1 MVSKIS
7 NIFKKE
13 HNDWLKVTISTIIA
27 AVMVIFFSKTVASS
41 YAITELSD
49 TLKTGQDGTPAD
61 FINLFRDELTGDETL
76 NYQSFFATDESTG
89 ARYVVYCLEKEK
101 GWKNNETI
109 TKSEEPLDA
118 GYTYII
124 QNGYN
129 GNINPDLTTNNA
141 DYDEYLTKI
150 ALWWYQDRSN
160 GIDDNTTGV
169 LTANQ
174 KNVIKNS
181 EYNFYVSSLVEGA
194 LKAKETDEVIPT
206 FNIVN
211 DDKNSDGCNY
221 QYFSYDKERHV
232 FKSELY
238 SIKSNIS
245 FDNYQ
250 IAIDNNPNVKIYL
263 EDGTEIKQGD
273 TIDNNSKFYLEIYSL
288 DVDTNARTI
297 SFSVN
302 VNYTKYNVYKYV
314 PSDEAMQES
323 VVAVPVQT
331 TLSQVAEASLG
342 IPTRNLEINKTD
354 IEGNPLS
361 NAEFDVYNKLGGA
374 PITVTETEEGY
385 ILNNLIPGTYL
396 IYETKTPDGYYHI
409 IPDDLRGERPFDGGG
424 LASGPVA
431 KVEID
436 DLSEVEIKFQQV
448 AGCIANPDN
457 IDLSDAMQALNDAV
471 NNNVVNI
478 VNYNYKVKV
487 RKVDSDTGEVV
498 SGAVLNIVNSN
509 NEVVDTITTT
519 NDYVEVDTSKMQE
532 GNYKVVEVEAPN
544 GYILSDKAK
553 TFTIDKDHTNITV
566 DFENKKNEVIIDKK
580 DEENNFVSG
589 AVLRLIRVSDNTT
602 IDEWTTEDEG
612 YSIKGLPKG
621 EYKIIE
627 IEAPNGYTKSNS
639 EVTFEVTGEETEAK
653 TVTFYNS
660 DNQVIINKVDEEGN
674 PLSGAKLRVTNSN
687 GDLIE
692 EFTTTKEAHTLN
704 KLSNGTYYV
713 EEIEAPSGYQ
723 LNTERKSFTV
733 DENTTSIQ
741 VTMVNVKT
749 RMYLA
754 KVDEYGECIPGATL
768 RLLDSNKEEIETFVS
783 GEMPY
788 FIDGLDYGTYYLE
801 EVKAPDGYIKNNEQ
815 VKINYTRDNASGTF
829 SLVNRRGRLTI
840 EKIDSETKEAVSGA
854 TLEIRKGNE
863 VVKTITTTNIPTVI
877 NDIGEGTY
885 KVVEENTPLGYI
897 KSNKEYEVTIDS
909 NNPNAYVTIENKP
922 ITVNLGKIDAK
933 TGEYISGA
941 TMRLNRE
948 DGEME
953 PITFV
958 SSNSPYQVKRL
969 TPGVYSLEEIEA
981 PSGYV
986 GTGSK
991 ITFRV
996 LETGEVQ
1003 TVNITNDITTISIN
1017 NRTLTVDTN
1026 KTSGYKYQ
1034 LETRDGTLID
1044 EFTTT
1049 KENYVKENLEIGE
1062 YILKQI
1068 EAPNGVIVNNEPI
1081 YFSITDSNNVS
1092 IINFV
1097 NDFTKV
1103 NISKKDIAGSAEING
1118 ARLVIRNSNGEII
1131 KEWTS
1136 SNNPY
1141 YIEKLPVGKYTLEET
1156 IAPNGY
1162 VLNTSKVEFE
1172 VLETGDIQSTTMY
1185 NSKLVEVPNTSS
1197 NTTYVYL
1204 VGGLLIIIGG
1214 ILIYISYKN
1223 KNGIK
1228 SR

>member
-7 NIFKKE
+7 NIFKKG

-41 YAITELSD
+41 YALSNLD
-49 TLKTGQDGTPAD
+49 SLTTGQGHVTEDRV
-61 FINLFRDELTGDETL
+61 NLFPEFTEDEIIALIP
-76 NYQSFFATDESTG
+76 FFATDDNGE
-89 ARYVVYCLEKEK
+89 RYTVYCLEKNK
-101 GWKNNETI
+101 GWSPGETI
-109 TKSEEPLDA
+109 TRNETPLDD
-118 GYTYII
+118 GYVYLL
-124 QNGYN
+124 QNGY
-129 GNINPDLTTNNA
+129 PKKSLTGDNA
-141 DYDEYLTKI
+141 NDEYLTQI
-150 ALWWYQDRSN
+150 AVWWYQDLVN
-160 GIDDNTTGV
+160 GVSDDETGV

-174 KNVIKNS
+174 KSVIKSSKYYRYIEPLITGAVNAKNNPIEINPTFSINTNDFKLSSDNKYLMTDSITITSNVDYDNYLISVDNNAVEVLDNNNNVISNNTINKGES
-181 EYNFYVSSLVEGA
+181 
-194 LKAKETDEVIPT
+194 
-206 FNIVN
+206 
-211 DDKNSDGCNY
+211 
-221 QYFSYDKERHV
+221 
-232 FKSELY
+232 FKLRVDLSK
-238 SIKSNIS
+238 IDNPITVNIS
-245 FDNYQ
+245 
-250 IAIDNNPNVKIYL
+250 AI
-263 EDGTEIKQGD
+263 
-273 TIDNNSKFYLEIYSL
+273 
-288 DVDTNARTI
+288 
-297 SFSVN
+297 
-302 VNYTKYNVYKYV
+302 VNYTEF
-314 PSDEAMQES
+314 EAYSYDPPKEDMQQS
-323 VVAVPVQT
+323 VASVLVPVSKQKVVSNSVSMPT
-331 TLSQVAEASLG
+331 GSLT
-342 IPTRNLEINKTD
+342 I
-354 IEGNPLS
+354 
-361 NAEFDVYNKLGGA
+361 
-374 PITVTETEEGY
+374 
-385 ILNNLIPGTYL
+385 
-396 IYETKTPDGYYHI
+396 
-409 IPDDLRGERPFDGGG
+409 
-424 LASGPVA
+424 
-431 KVEID
+431 
-436 DLSEVEIKFQQV
+436 
-448 AGCIANPDN
+448 
-457 IDLSDAMQALNDAV
+457 
-471 NNNVVNI
+471 
-478 VNYNYKVKV
+478 
-487 RKVDSDTGEVV
+487 RKVDTENKPLEGANIEVIRKATNKTVANFETTTEDYVIDNLLPGEYEIKELSAPNGYYIDNESTNVIINDSNLNV
-498 SGAVLNIVNSN
+498 TKEITNSKYIVGIVKMTYHQGGFISGAVLNIVNSN
-509 NEVVDTITTT
+509 NEVVETITTT
-519 NDYVEVDTSKMQE
+519 NGYTFLDTSKLSE
-532 GNYKVVEVEAPN
+532 GTYKVIEVTAPD
-544 GYILSDKAK
+544 GYFVN
-553 TFTIDKDHTNITV
+553 TEGEEFTIDKNHTNINV
-566 DFENKKNEVIIDKK
+566 VFYDEVNEVIIDKK

-627 IEAPNGYTKSNS
+627 IEAPSGYTKSNS

-741 VTMVNVKT
+741 VTMENKKT
-749 RMYLA
+749 VMYLG
-754 KVDEYGECIPGATL
+754 KVDNYNEYIAGAKL
-768 RLLDSNKEEIETFVS
+768 RFSDSNGKEIETFIS
-783 GEMPY
+783 SNMPY
-788 FIDGLDYGTYYLE
+788 KIEGLAYGKYKLE
-801 EVKAPDGYIKNNEQ
+801 ELEAPDGYIKSDKVIDIDFNENNNSSTY
-815 VKINYTRDNASGTF
+815 KITNNKGS
-829 SLVNRRGRLTI
+829 LTI
-840 EKIDSETKEAVSGA
+840 LKIDSETKEAVSGA

-863 VVKTITTTNIPTVI
+863 VVKTITTTNTPTEI

-909 NNPNAYVTIENKP
+909 NNPNAYITIENKP

-1223 KNGIK
+1223 KNRIK

>member
-7 NIFKKE
+7 NIFKKG

-41 YAITELSD
+41 YALSNLD
-49 TLKTGQDGTPAD
+49 SLTTGQGHVTEDRV
-61 FINLFRDELTGDETL
+61 NLFPEFTEGEIIALIP
-76 NYQSFFATDESTG
+76 FFATDDNGE
-89 ARYVVYCLEKEK
+89 RYTVYCLEKNK
-101 GWKNNETI
+101 GWSPGETI
-109 TKSEEPLDA
+109 TRNETPLDD
-118 GYTYII
+118 GYVYLL
-124 QNGYN
+124 QNGY
-129 GNINPDLTTNNA
+129 PKKSLTGDNA
-141 DYDEYLTKI
+141 NDEYLTQI
-150 ALWWYQDRSN
+150 AVWWYQDLVN
-160 GIDDNTTGV
+160 GVNDDETGI

-174 KNVIKNS
+174 KSVIKSSKYYRYIEPLITGAVNAKNNPIEINPTFSINTNDFKLSSDNKYLMTDSITITSNIDYDNYLISVDNNAVEVLDNNNNVISNNTINKGES
-181 EYNFYVSSLVEGA
+181 
-194 LKAKETDEVIPT
+194 
-206 FNIVN
+206 
-211 DDKNSDGCNY
+211 
-221 QYFSYDKERHV
+221 
-232 FKSELY
+232 FKLRVDLSK
-238 SIKSNIS
+238 IDNPITVNIS
-245 FDNYQ
+245 
-250 IAIDNNPNVKIYL
+250 AI
-263 EDGTEIKQGD
+263 
-273 TIDNNSKFYLEIYSL
+273 
-288 DVDTNARTI
+288 
-297 SFSVN
+297 
-302 VNYTKYNVYKYV
+302 VNYTEF
-314 PSDEAMQES
+314 EAYSYDPPKEDMQQS
-323 VVAVPVQT
+323 VASVLVPVSKQKVVSNSVSMPT
-331 TLSQVAEASLG
+331 GSLT
-342 IPTRNLEINKTD
+342 I
-354 IEGNPLS
+354 
-361 NAEFDVYNKLGGA
+361 
-374 PITVTETEEGY
+374 
-385 ILNNLIPGTYL
+385 
-396 IYETKTPDGYYHI
+396 
-409 IPDDLRGERPFDGGG
+409 
-424 LASGPVA
+424 
-431 KVEID
+431 
-436 DLSEVEIKFQQV
+436 
-448 AGCIANPDN
+448 
-457 IDLSDAMQALNDAV
+457 
-471 NNNVVNI
+471 
-478 VNYNYKVKV
+478 
-487 RKVDSDTGEVV
+487 RKVDTENKPLEGANIEVIRKATNKTVANFETTTEDYVIDNLLPGEYEIKELSAPNGYYIDNESTNVIINDSNLNV
-498 SGAVLNIVNSN
+498 TKEIINSKYIVRIAKRTYDQGGFISGAVLNIVNSN
-509 NEVVDTITTT
+509 NEVVETITTT
-519 NDYVEVDTSKMQE
+519 NGYTFLDTSKLSE
-532 GNYKVVEVEAPN
+532 GTYKVIEVTAPD
-544 GYILSDKAK
+544 GYFVN
-553 TFTIDKDHTNITV
+553 TEGEEFTIDKNHTNIEV
-566 DFENKKNEVIIDKK
+566 IFHDEVNEVIIDKK

-589 AVLRLIRVSDNTT
+589 AVLRLIRVSDGKV
-602 IDEWTTEDEG
+602 IDEWTSTNEG
-612 YSIKGLPKG
+612 HSVYSLSKG
-621 EYKIIE
+621 EYKVIE
-627 IEAPNGYTKSNS
+627 VTPPSGYSLNTS

-741 VTMVNVKT
+741 VTMENVKT

-788 FIDGLDYGTYYLE
+788 FIDGLDYDTYYLE

-863 VVKTITTTNIPTVI
+863 VVKTITTTNTPTVI

-885 KVVEENTPLGYI
+885 KVVEVNTPLGYI
-897 KSNKEYEVTIDS
+897 KSNKEYEVTIDP
-909 NNPNAYVTIENKP
+909 NNPNATVTIENKP

-958 SSNSPYQVKRL
+958 SSNSQYQVKRL

-1049 KENYVKENLEIGE
+1049 NENYVKENLEIGE

-1103 NISKKDIAGSAEING
+1103 NISKKDMVGSEEVEG
-1118 ARLVIRNSNGEII
+1118 AHLVIKDSNGNIVE
-1131 KEWTS
+1131 EWTS
-1136 SNNPY
+1136 SNTPY
-1141 YIEKLPVGKYTLEET
+1141 YIEKLPVGNYTLTET
-1156 IAPNGY
+1156 IAPDGY
-1162 VLNTSKVEFE
+1162 ILNTSVVEFN
-1172 VLETGDIQSTTMY
+1172 VLETGDIQSEVMF
-1185 NSKLVEVPNTSS
+1185 NSKPIEVPNTSS
-1197 NTTYVYL
+1197 NSTFIYL
-1204 VGGLLIIIGG
+1204 TGGILMIIGG
-1214 ILIYISYKN
+1214 ILIYVSYKN
-1223 KNGIK
+1223 KTGIK

>member
-7 NIFKKE
+7 NIFKKG

-41 YAITELSD
+41 YALSNLD
-49 TLKTGQDGTPAD
+49 SLTTGQGHVTEDRV
-61 FINLFRDELTGDETL
+61 NLFPEFTEGEIIALIP
-76 NYQSFFATDESTG
+76 FFATDDNGE
-89 ARYVVYCLEKEK
+89 RYTVYCLEKNK
-101 GWKNNETI
+101 GWSPGETI
-109 TKSEEPLDA
+109 TRNETPLDD
-118 GYTYII
+118 GYVYLL
-124 QNGYN
+124 QNGY
-129 GNINPDLTTNNA
+129 PKKSLTGDNA
-141 DYDEYLTKI
+141 NDEYLTQI
-150 ALWWYQDRSN
+150 AVWWYQDLIN
-160 GIDDNTTGV
+160 GVSDNETGV

-174 KNVIKNS
+174 KSVIKSSKYYRYIEPLITGAVNAKNNPIEINPTFSINTNDFKLSSDNKYLMTDSITITSNIDYDNYLISVDNNAVEVLDNNNNVISNNTINKGES
-181 EYNFYVSSLVEGA
+181 
-194 LKAKETDEVIPT
+194 
-206 FNIVN
+206 
-211 DDKNSDGCNY
+211 
-221 QYFSYDKERHV
+221 
-232 FKSELY
+232 FKLRVDLSK
-238 SIKSNIS
+238 IDNPITVNIS
-245 FDNYQ
+245 
-250 IAIDNNPNVKIYL
+250 AI
-263 EDGTEIKQGD
+263 
-273 TIDNNSKFYLEIYSL
+273 
-288 DVDTNARTI
+288 
-297 SFSVN
+297 
-302 VNYTKYNVYKYV
+302 VNYTEF
-314 PSDEAMQES
+314 EAYSYDPPKEDMQQS
-323 VVAVPVQT
+323 VASVLVPVSKQKVVSNSVSMPT
-331 TLSQVAEASLG
+331 GSLT
-342 IPTRNLEINKTD
+342 I
-354 IEGNPLS
+354 
-361 NAEFDVYNKLGGA
+361 
-374 PITVTETEEGY
+374 
-385 ILNNLIPGTYL
+385 
-396 IYETKTPDGYYHI
+396 
-409 IPDDLRGERPFDGGG
+409 
-424 LASGPVA
+424 
-431 KVEID
+431 
-436 DLSEVEIKFQQV
+436 
-448 AGCIANPDN
+448 
-457 IDLSDAMQALNDAV
+457 
-471 NNNVVNI
+471 
-478 VNYNYKVKV
+478 
-487 RKVDSDTGEVV
+487 RKVDTENKPLEGANIEVIRKATNKTVANFETTTEDYVIDNLLPGEYEIKELSAPNGYYIDNESTNVIINDSNLNV
-498 SGAVLNIVNSN
+498 TKEIINSKYIVRIAKRTYDQGGFISGAVLNIVNSN
-509 NEVVDTITTT
+509 NEVVETITTT
-519 NDYVEVDTSKMQE
+519 NGYTFLDTSKLSE
-532 GNYKVVEVEAPN
+532 GTYKVIEVTAPD
-544 GYILSDKAK
+544 GYFVN
-553 TFTIDKDHTNITV
+553 TEGEEFTIDKNHTNIEV
-566 DFENKKNEVIIDKK
+566 IFHDEVNEVIIDKK

-589 AVLRLIRVSDNTT
+589 AVLRLIRVSDGKV
-602 IDEWTTEDEG
+602 IDEWTSTNEG
-612 YSIKGLPKG
+612 HSVYSLSKG
-621 EYKIIE
+621 EYKVIE
-627 IEAPNGYTKSNS
+627 VTPPSGYSLNTS

-741 VTMVNVKT
+741 VTMENVKT

-863 VVKTITTTNIPTVI
+863 VVKTITTTNTPTVI

-885 KVVEENTPLGYI
+885 KVVEVNTPLGYI
-897 KSNKEYEVTIDS
+897 KSNKEYEVTIDP
-909 NNPNAYVTIENKP
+909 NNPNATVTIENKP

-958 SSNSPYQVKRL
+958 SSNSQYQVKRL

-1049 KENYVKENLEIGE
+1049 NENYVKENLEIGE

-1103 NISKKDIAGSAEING
+1103 NISKKDMVGSEEVEG
-1118 ARLVIRNSNGEII
+1118 AHLVIKDSNGNIVE
-1131 KEWTS
+1131 EWTS
-1136 SNNPY
+1136 SNTPY
-1141 YIEKLPVGKYTLEET
+1141 YIEKLPVGNYTLTET
-1156 IAPNGY
+1156 IAPDGY
-1162 VLNTSKVEFE
+1162 ILNTSVVEFN
-1172 VLETGDIQSTTMY
+1172 VLETGDIQSEVMF
-1185 NSKLVEVPNTSS
+1185 NSKPIEVPNTSS
-1197 NTTYVYL
+1197 NSTFIYL
-1204 VGGLLIIIGG
+1204 TGGILMIIGG
-1214 ILIYISYKN
+1214 ILIYVSYKN
-1223 KNGIK
+1223 KTGIK

>member
-1 MVSKIS
+1 MLGKIGS
-7 NIFKKE
+7 LFKKSE
-13 HNDWLKVTISTIIA
+13 NDWMKVTVS
-27 AVMVIFFSKTVASS
+27 IFFSIIMIIFLGKTVASS
-41 YAITELSD
+41 YAIPTELPD
-49 TLKTGQDGTPAD
+49 TLTTGMGDTLTDRVTLFSEGLSDEEIISLVPYYAYDGS
-61 FINLFRDELTGDETL
+61 N
-76 NYQSFFATDESTG
+76 
-89 ARYVVYCLEKEK
+89 RYTVYCLEKEK
-101 GWKNNETI
+101 GWPSNDRPKTI
-109 TKSEEPLDA
+109 TKNEVPLDA
-118 GYTYII
+118 GYVYIL
-124 QNGYN
+124 QNAYPN
-129 GNINPDLTTNNA
+129 KSLTGNDKND
-141 DYDEYLTKI
+141 DYLTQVAI
-150 ALWWYQDRSN
+150 WFYQDRVN
-160 GIDDNTTGV
+160 GVSDDIGGV

-174 KNVIKNS
+174 KKVIKNS
-181 EYNFYVSSLVEGA
+181 SYYSVIEPLITGA
-194 LKAKETDEVIPT
+194 VYAKNNPVTINPS
-206 FNIVN
+206 FNISTSDFKLSSDNRYLMTDIITVN
-211 DDKNSDGCNY
+211 
-221 QYFSYDKERHV
+221 
-232 FKSELY
+232 
-238 SIKSNIS
+238 SNVS
-245 FDNYQ
+245 FDNY
-250 IAIDNNPNVKIYL
+250 AVSIDNNAVEVLNSSDEVIGSNTINSGEGFKL
-263 EDGTEIKQGD
+263 RVDLSK
-273 TIDNNSKFYLEIYSL
+273 IDNPIN
-288 DVDTNARTI
+288 
-297 SFSVN
+297 VN
-302 VNYTKYNVYKYV
+302 INVIVNYTEYV
-314 PSDEAMQES
+314 AYSYDPPSDMVDTMQQS
-323 VVAVPVQT
+323 VVSTLVGVPKQKTVSASVKMPSGSLTIKKVDSSDNTPLEGASIEVIRKATNKSVINFT
-331 TLSQVAEASLG
+331 TTTEDYLVD
-342 IPTRNLEINKTD
+342 NLLPGEYEIK
-354 IEGNPLS
+354 E
-361 NAEFDVYNKLGGA
+361 VRA
-374 PITVTETEEGY
+374 P
-385 ILNNLIPGTYL
+385 N
-396 IYETKTPDGYYHI
+396 GYY
-409 IPDDLRGERPFDGGG
+409 
-424 LASGPVA
+424 
-431 KVEID
+431 ID
-436 DLSEVEIKFQQV
+436 KEST
-448 AGCIANPDN
+448 
-457 IDLSDAMQALNDAV
+457 
-471 NNNVVNI
+471 NVVISDSDLNI
-478 VNYNYKVKV
+478 SSTITNSKYDVRI

-532 GNYKVVEVEAPN
+532 GNYKVVEVEVPN

-627 IEAPNGYTKSNS
+627 IEAPNGYTKNNS

-741 VTMVNVKT
+741 VTMENVKT

-863 VVKTITTTNIPTVI
+863 VVKTITTTNTPTVI

-885 KVVEENTPLGYI
+885 KVVEVNTPLGYI

-909 NNPNAYVTIENKP
+909 NNPNATVTIENKP

-1049 KENYVKENLEIGE
+1049 NENYVKENLEIGE

-1103 NISKKDIAGSAEING
+1103 NISKKDMVGSAEING

-1197 NTTYVYL
+1197 NTTHVYL

>member
-7 NIFKKE
+7 NIFKKG

-41 YAITELSD
+41 YALSNLD
-49 TLKTGQDGTPAD
+49 SLTTGQGHVTEDRV
-61 FINLFRDELTGDETL
+61 NLFPEFTEGEIIALIP
-76 NYQSFFATDESTG
+76 FFATDDNGE
-89 ARYVVYCLEKEK
+89 RYTVYCLEKNK
-101 GWKNNETI
+101 GWSPGETI
-109 TKSEEPLDA
+109 TRNETPLDD
-118 GYTYII
+118 GYVYLL
-124 QNGYN
+124 QNGY
-129 GNINPDLTTNNA
+129 PKKSLTGDNA
-141 DYDEYLTKI
+141 NDEYLTQI
-150 ALWWYQDRSN
+150 AVWWYQDLIN
-160 GIDDNTTGV
+160 GVSDNETGV

-174 KNVIKNS
+174 KSVIKSSKYYRYIEPLITGAVNAKNNPIEINPTFSINTNDFKLSSDNKYLMTDSITITSNVDYDNYLISVDNNAVEVLDNNNNVISNNTINKGES
-181 EYNFYVSSLVEGA
+181 
-194 LKAKETDEVIPT
+194 
-206 FNIVN
+206 
-211 DDKNSDGCNY
+211 
-221 QYFSYDKERHV
+221 
-232 FKSELY
+232 FKLRVDLSK
-238 SIKSNIS
+238 IDNPITVNIS
-245 FDNYQ
+245 
-250 IAIDNNPNVKIYL
+250 AI
-263 EDGTEIKQGD
+263 
-273 TIDNNSKFYLEIYSL
+273 
-288 DVDTNARTI
+288 
-297 SFSVN
+297 
-302 VNYTKYNVYKYV
+302 VNYTEF
-314 PSDEAMQES
+314 EAYSYDPPKEDMQQS
-323 VVAVPVQT
+323 VASVLVPVSKQKVVSNSVSMPT
-331 TLSQVAEASLG
+331 GSLT
-342 IPTRNLEINKTD
+342 I
-354 IEGNPLS
+354 
-361 NAEFDVYNKLGGA
+361 
-374 PITVTETEEGY
+374 
-385 ILNNLIPGTYL
+385 
-396 IYETKTPDGYYHI
+396 
-409 IPDDLRGERPFDGGG
+409 
-424 LASGPVA
+424 
-431 KVEID
+431 
-436 DLSEVEIKFQQV
+436 
-448 AGCIANPDN
+448 
-457 IDLSDAMQALNDAV
+457 
-471 NNNVVNI
+471 
-478 VNYNYKVKV
+478 
-487 RKVDSDTGEVV
+487 RKVDTENKPLEGANIEVIRKATNKTVANFETTTEDYVIDNLLPGEYEIKELSAPNGYYIDNESTNVIINDSNLNV
-498 SGAVLNIVNSN
+498 TKEIINSKYIVRIAKRTYDQGGFISGAVLNIVNSN
-509 NEVVDTITTT
+509 NEVVETITTT
-519 NDYVEVDTSKMQE
+519 NGYTFLDTSKLSE
-532 GNYKVVEVEAPN
+532 GTYKVIEVTAPD
-544 GYILSDKAK
+544 GYFVN
-553 TFTIDKDHTNITV
+553 TEGEEFTIDKNHTNIEV
-566 DFENKKNEVIIDKK
+566 IFHDEVNEVIIDKK

-639 EVTFEVTGEETEAK
+639 EVTFEVTGKETEAK

-741 VTMVNVKT
+741 VTMENVKT

-863 VVKTITTTNIPTVI
+863 VVKTITTTNTPTVI

-885 KVVEENTPLGYI
+885 KVVEVNTPLGYI

-909 NNPNAYVTIENKP
+909 NNPNATVTIENKP

-933 TGEYISGA
+933 TGEYINGA

-1049 KENYVKENLEIGE
+1049 NENYVKENLEIGE

-1103 NISKKDIAGSAEING
+1103 NISKKDMVGSEEVEG
-1118 ARLVIRNSNGEII
+1118 AHLVIKDSNGNIVE
-1131 KEWTS
+1131 EWTS
-1136 SNNPY
+1136 SNTPY
-1141 YIEKLPVGKYTLEET
+1141 YIEKLPVGNYTLTET
-1156 IAPNGY
+1156 IAPDGY
-1162 VLNTSKVEFE
+1162 ILNTSVVEFN
-1172 VLETGDIQSTTMY
+1172 VLETGDIQSEVMF
-1185 NSKLVEVPNTSS
+1185 NSKPIEVPNTSS
-1197 NTTYVYL
+1197 NSTFIYL
-1204 VGGLLIIIGG
+1204 TGGILMIIGG
-1214 ILIYISYKN
+1214 ILIYVSYKN
-1223 KNGIK
+1223 KTGIK

>member
-7 NIFKKE
+7 NIFKKG

-41 YAITELSD
+41 YALSNLD
-49 TLKTGQDGTPAD
+49 SLTTGQGHVTEDRV
-61 FINLFRDELTGDETL
+61 NLFPEFTEGEIIALIP
-76 NYQSFFATDESTG
+76 FFATDDNGE
-89 ARYVVYCLEKEK
+89 RYTVYCLEKNK
-101 GWKNNETI
+101 GWSPGETI
-109 TKSEEPLDA
+109 TRNETPLDD
-118 GYTYII
+118 GYVYLL
-124 QNGYN
+124 QNGY
-129 GNINPDLTTNNA
+129 PKKSLTGDNA
-141 DYDEYLTKI
+141 NDEYLTQI
-150 ALWWYQDRSN
+150 AVWWYQDLIN
-160 GIDDNTTGV
+160 GVSDNETGV

-174 KNVIKNS
+174 KSVIKSSKYYRYIEPLITGAVNAKNNPIEINPTFSINTNDFKLSSDNKYLMTDSITITSNIDYDNYLISVDNNAVEVLDNNNNVISNNTINKGES
-181 EYNFYVSSLVEGA
+181 
-194 LKAKETDEVIPT
+194 
-206 FNIVN
+206 
-211 DDKNSDGCNY
+211 
-221 QYFSYDKERHV
+221 
-232 FKSELY
+232 FKLRVDLSK
-238 SIKSNIS
+238 IDNPITVNIS
-245 FDNYQ
+245 
-250 IAIDNNPNVKIYL
+250 AI
-263 EDGTEIKQGD
+263 
-273 TIDNNSKFYLEIYSL
+273 
-288 DVDTNARTI
+288 
-297 SFSVN
+297 
-302 VNYTKYNVYKYV
+302 VNYTEF
-314 PSDEAMQES
+314 EAYSYDPPKEDMQQS
-323 VVAVPVQT
+323 VASVLVPVSKQKVVSNSVSMPT
-331 TLSQVAEASLG
+331 GSLT
-342 IPTRNLEINKTD
+342 I
-354 IEGNPLS
+354 
-361 NAEFDVYNKLGGA
+361 
-374 PITVTETEEGY
+374 
-385 ILNNLIPGTYL
+385 
-396 IYETKTPDGYYHI
+396 
-409 IPDDLRGERPFDGGG
+409 
-424 LASGPVA
+424 
-431 KVEID
+431 
-436 DLSEVEIKFQQV
+436 
-448 AGCIANPDN
+448 
-457 IDLSDAMQALNDAV
+457 
-471 NNNVVNI
+471 
-478 VNYNYKVKV
+478 
-487 RKVDSDTGEVV
+487 RKVDTENKPLEGANIEVIRKATNKTVANFETTTEDYVIDNLLPGEYEIKELSAPNGYYIDNESTNVIINDSNLNV
-498 SGAVLNIVNSN
+498 TKEIINSKYIVRIAKRTYDQGGFISGAVLNIVNSN
-509 NEVVDTITTT
+509 NEVVETITTT
-519 NDYVEVDTSKMQE
+519 NGYTFLDTSKLSE
-532 GNYKVVEVEAPN
+532 GTYKVIEVTAPD
-544 GYILSDKAK
+544 GYFVN
-553 TFTIDKDHTNITV
+553 TEGEEFTIDKNHTNIEV
-566 DFENKKNEVIIDKK
+566 IFHDEVNEVIIDKK
-580 DEENNFVSG
+580 YEENNFVSG
-589 AVLRLIRVSDNTT
+589 AVLRLIRVSDGKV
-602 IDEWTTEDEG
+602 IDEWTSTNEG
-612 YSIKGLPKG
+612 HSVYSLSKG
-621 EYKIIE
+621 EYKVIE
-627 IEAPNGYTKSNS
+627 VTPPSGYSLNTS
-639 EVTFEVTGEETEAK
+639 EVTFEVTGKETEAK

-713 EEIEAPSGYQ
+713 EEIEAPNGYQ

-741 VTMVNVKT
+741 VTMENVKT

-863 VVKTITTTNIPTVI
+863 VVKTITTTNTPTVI

-885 KVVEENTPLGYI
+885 KVVEVNTPLGYI
-897 KSNKEYEVTIDS
+897 KSNKEYEVTIDP
-909 NNPNAYVTIENKP
+909 NNPNATVTIENKP

-933 TGEYISGA
+933 TGEYINGA

-1044 EFTTT
+1044 EFTTIN
-1049 KENYVKENLEIGE
+1049 ENYVKENLEIGE
-1062 YILKQI
+1062 YTLKQI

-1103 NISKKDIAGSAEING
+1103 NISKKDMVGSEEVEG
-1118 ARLVIRNSNGEII
+1118 AHLVIKDSNGNIVE
-1131 KEWTS
+1131 EWTS
-1136 SNNPY
+1136 SNTPY
-1141 YIEKLPVGKYTLEET
+1141 YIEKLPVGNYTLTET
-1156 IAPNGY
+1156 IAPDGY
-1162 VLNTSKVEFE
+1162 ILNTSVVEFN
-1172 VLETGDIQSTTMY
+1172 VLETGDIQSEVMF
-1185 NSKLVEVPNTSS
+1185 NSKPIEVPNTSS
-1197 NTTYVYL
+1197 NSTFIYL
-1204 VGGLLIIIGG
+1204 TGGILMIIGG
-1214 ILIYISYKN
+1214 ILIYVSYKN
-1223 KNGIK
+1223 KTGIK

>member
-7 NIFKKE
+7 NIFKKG

-41 YAITELSD
+41 YALSNLD
-49 TLKTGQDGTPAD
+49 SLTTGQGHVTEDRV
-61 FINLFRDELTGDETL
+61 NLFPEFTEGEIIALIP
-76 NYQSFFATDESTG
+76 FFATDDNGE
-89 ARYVVYCLEKEK
+89 RYTVYCLEKNK
-101 GWKNNETI
+101 GWSPGETI
-109 TKSEEPLDA
+109 TRNETPLDD
-118 GYTYII
+118 GYVYLL
-124 QNGYN
+124 QNGY
-129 GNINPDLTTNNA
+129 PKKSLTGDNA
-141 DYDEYLTKI
+141 NDEYLTQI
-150 ALWWYQDRSN
+150 AVWWYQDLVN
-160 GIDDNTTGV
+160 GVNDDETGI

-174 KNVIKNS
+174 KSVIKSSKYYRYIEPLITGAVNAKNNPIEINPTFSINTNDFKLSSDNKYLMTDSITITSNIDYDNYLISVDNNAVEVLDNNNNVISNNTINKGES
-181 EYNFYVSSLVEGA
+181 
-194 LKAKETDEVIPT
+194 
-206 FNIVN
+206 
-211 DDKNSDGCNY
+211 
-221 QYFSYDKERHV
+221 
-232 FKSELY
+232 FKLRVDLSK
-238 SIKSNIS
+238 IDNPITVNIS
-245 FDNYQ
+245 
-250 IAIDNNPNVKIYL
+250 AI
-263 EDGTEIKQGD
+263 
-273 TIDNNSKFYLEIYSL
+273 
-288 DVDTNARTI
+288 
-297 SFSVN
+297 
-302 VNYTKYNVYKYV
+302 VNYTEF
-314 PSDEAMQES
+314 EAYSYDPPKEDMQQS
-323 VVAVPVQT
+323 VASVLVPVSKQKVVSNSVSMPT
-331 TLSQVAEASLG
+331 GSLT
-342 IPTRNLEINKTD
+342 I
-354 IEGNPLS
+354 
-361 NAEFDVYNKLGGA
+361 
-374 PITVTETEEGY
+374 
-385 ILNNLIPGTYL
+385 
-396 IYETKTPDGYYHI
+396 
-409 IPDDLRGERPFDGGG
+409 
-424 LASGPVA
+424 
-431 KVEID
+431 
-436 DLSEVEIKFQQV
+436 
-448 AGCIANPDN
+448 
-457 IDLSDAMQALNDAV
+457 
-471 NNNVVNI
+471 
-478 VNYNYKVKV
+478 
-487 RKVDSDTGEVV
+487 RKVDTENKPLEGANIEVIRKATNKTVANFETTTEDYVIDNLLPGEYEIKELSAPNGYYIDNESTNVIINDSNLNV
-498 SGAVLNIVNSN
+498 TKEIINSKYIVRIAKRTYDQGGFISGAVLNIVNSN
-509 NEVVDTITTT
+509 NEVVETITTT
-519 NDYVEVDTSKMQE
+519 NGYTFLDTSKLSE
-532 GNYKVVEVEAPN
+532 GTYKVIEVTAPD
-544 GYILSDKAK
+544 GYFVN
-553 TFTIDKDHTNITV
+553 TEGEEFTIDKNHTNIEV
-566 DFENKKNEVIIDKK
+566 IFYDEVNEVIIDKK

-621 EYKIIE
+621 EYKVIE
-627 IEAPNGYTKSNS
+627 VTPPSGYSLNTS
-639 EVTFEVTGEETEAK
+639 EVTFEVTGKETEAK

-687 GDLIE
+687 GDIIE

-741 VTMVNVKT
+741 VTMENVKT

-863 VVKTITTTNIPTVI
+863 VVKTITTTNTPTVI

-885 KVVEENTPLGYI
+885 KVVEVNTPLGYI

-909 NNPNAYVTIENKP
+909 NNPNATVTIENKP

-1034 LETRDGTLID
+1034 LETREGTLID

-1049 KENYVKENLEIGE
+1049 NENYIKENLEIGE

-1103 NISKKDIAGSAEING
+1103 NISKKDMVGSEEVEG
-1118 ARLVIRNSNGEII
+1118 AHLVIKDSNGNIVE
-1131 KEWTS
+1131 EWTS
-1136 SNNPY
+1136 SNTPY
-1141 YIEKLPVGKYTLEET
+1141 YIEKLPVGNYTLTET
-1156 IAPNGY
+1156 IAPDGY
-1162 VLNTSKVEFE
+1162 ILNTSVVEFN
-1172 VLETGDIQSTTMY
+1172 VLETGDIQSEVMF
-1185 NSKLVEVPNTSS
+1185 NSKPIEVPNTSS
-1197 NTTYVYL
+1197 NSTFIYL
-1204 VGGLLIIIGG
+1204 TGGILMIIGG
-1214 ILIYISYKN
+1214 ILIYVSYKN
-1223 KNGIK
+1223 KTGIK

>member
-7 NIFKKE
+7 NIFKKG

-41 YAITELSD
+41 YALSNLD
-49 TLKTGQDGTPAD
+49 SLTTGQGHVTEDRV
-61 FINLFRDELTGDETL
+61 NLFPEFTEDEIIALIP
-76 NYQSFFATDESTG
+76 FFATDDNGE
-89 ARYVVYCLEKEK
+89 RYTVYCLEKNK
-101 GWKNNETI
+101 GWSPGETI
-109 TKSEEPLDA
+109 TRNETPLDD
-118 GYTYII
+118 GYVYLL
-124 QNGYN
+124 QNGY
-129 GNINPDLTTNNA
+129 PKKSLTGDNA
-141 DYDEYLTKI
+141 NDEYLTQI
-150 ALWWYQDRSN
+150 AVWWYQDLVN
-160 GIDDNTTGV
+160 GVSDDETGV

-174 KNVIKNS
+174 KSVIKSSKYYRYIEPLITGAVNAKNNPIEINPTFSINTNDFKLSSDNKYLMTDSITITSNVDYDNYLISVDNNAVEVLDNNNNVISNNTINKGES
-181 EYNFYVSSLVEGA
+181 
-194 LKAKETDEVIPT
+194 
-206 FNIVN
+206 
-211 DDKNSDGCNY
+211 
-221 QYFSYDKERHV
+221 
-232 FKSELY
+232 FKLRVDLSK
-238 SIKSNIS
+238 IDNPITVNIS
-245 FDNYQ
+245 
-250 IAIDNNPNVKIYL
+250 AI
-263 EDGTEIKQGD
+263 
-273 TIDNNSKFYLEIYSL
+273 
-288 DVDTNARTI
+288 
-297 SFSVN
+297 
-302 VNYTKYNVYKYV
+302 VNYTEF
-314 PSDEAMQES
+314 EAYSYDPPKEDMQQS
-323 VVAVPVQT
+323 VASVLVPVSKQKVVSNSVSMPT
-331 TLSQVAEASLG
+331 GSLT
-342 IPTRNLEINKTD
+342 I
-354 IEGNPLS
+354 
-361 NAEFDVYNKLGGA
+361 
-374 PITVTETEEGY
+374 
-385 ILNNLIPGTYL
+385 
-396 IYETKTPDGYYHI
+396 
-409 IPDDLRGERPFDGGG
+409 
-424 LASGPVA
+424 
-431 KVEID
+431 
-436 DLSEVEIKFQQV
+436 
-448 AGCIANPDN
+448 
-457 IDLSDAMQALNDAV
+457 
-471 NNNVVNI
+471 
-478 VNYNYKVKV
+478 
-487 RKVDSDTGEVV
+487 RKVDTENKPLEGANIEVIRKATNKTVANFETTTEDYVIDNLLPGEYEINELSAPNGYYIDNESTNVIINDSNLNV
-498 SGAVLNIVNSN
+498 TKEITNSKYIVGIVKMTYHQGGFISGAVLNIVNSN
-509 NEVVDTITTT
+509 NEVVETITTT
-519 NDYVEVDTSKMQE
+519 NGYTFLDTSKLSE
-532 GNYKVVEVEAPN
+532 GTYKVIEVTAPD
-544 GYILSDKAK
+544 GYFVN
-553 TFTIDKDHTNITV
+553 TEGEEFTIDKNHTNINV
-566 DFENKKNEVIIDKK
+566 VFYDEVNEVIIDKK

-627 IEAPNGYTKSNS
+627 IEAPSGYTKSNS

-741 VTMVNVKT
+741 VTMENVKT

-863 VVKTITTTNIPTVI
+863 VVKTITTTNTPTVI

-885 KVVEENTPLGYI
+885 KVVEVNTPLGYI

-933 TGEYISGA
+933 TGEYISEA

-991 ITFRV
+991 VTFRV
-996 LETGEVQ
+996 LETGKVQ
-1003 TVNITNDITTISIN
+1003 TVNISNNITTISVN
-1017 NRTLTVDTN
+1017 NRILTVDT
-1026 KTSGYKYQ
+1026 KGIEGYTYR
-1034 LETRDGTLID
+1034 LETRDGNIID

-1049 KENYVKENLEIGE
+1049 KDAYTTDTLEIGE
-1062 YILKQI
+1062 YTLKQI
-1068 EAPNGVIVNNEPI
+1068 EAPEGVIVNDSPI
-1081 YFSITDSNNVS
+1081 YFSVSDSNEVNVV
-1092 IINFV
+1092 NFV
-1097 NDFTKV
+1097 NDFTKI
-1103 NISKKDIAGSAEING
+1103 NISKKDMAGSEELEG
-1118 ARLVIRNSNGEII
+1118 AHLVIRDSNGNVVE
-1131 KEWTS
+1131 EWTS
-1136 SNNPY
+1136 TNTPH
-1141 YIEKLPVGKYTLEET
+1141 YIEKLPVGKYTLTET
-1156 IAPNGY
+1156 IAPDGY
-1162 VLNTSKVEFE
+1162 VLNTSIVEFN
-1172 VLETGDIQSTTMY
+1172 VLETGDIQSEVMF
-1185 NSKLVEVPNTSS
+1185 NSKPVKVPNTSS
-1197 NTTYVYL
+1197 NATYIYL
-1204 VGGLLIIIGG
+1204 VGGILIIIGG
-1214 ILIYISYKN
+1214 VLIYISYKN
-1223 KNGIK
+1223 KTRIK
-1228 SR
+1228 SSKNH

>member
-1 MVSKIS
+1 MIRKVS
-7 NIFKKE
+7 NIFRKSE
-13 HNDWLKVTISTIIA
+13 NDWLKVTGSIFFSII
-27 AVMVIFFSKTVASS
+27 MVIFFGRTVASS
-41 YAITELSD
+41 YAIPTELPDSLITGMGDILTDRVTLFSEGLSD
-49 TLKTGQDGTPAD
+49 KEIISLVPYYAYDGS
-61 FINLFRDELTGDETL
+61 N
-76 NYQSFFATDESTG
+76 
-89 ARYVVYCLEKEK
+89 RYTVYCLEKEK
-101 GWKNNETI
+101 GWPSNDRPKTI
-109 TKSEEPLDA
+109 TKNEVPLDA
-118 GYTYII
+118 GYVYIL
-124 QNGYN
+124 QNAYPN
-129 GNINPDLTTNNA
+129 KSLTGDDKN
-141 DYDEYLTKI
+141 DDYLTQVAI
-150 ALWWYQDRSN
+150 WFYQDRVN
-160 GIDDNTTGV
+160 GVSDDTDGV

-174 KNVIKNS
+174 KKVIKNS
-181 EYNFYVSSLVEGA
+181 SYYSVIEPLITGA
-194 LKAKETDEVIPT
+194 VYAKNNPVTINPS
-206 FNIVN
+206 FNISTSDFKLSSDNRYLMTDIITVN
-211 DDKNSDGCNY
+211 
-221 QYFSYDKERHV
+221 
-232 FKSELY
+232 
-238 SIKSNIS
+238 SNVS
-245 FDNYQ
+245 FDNY
-250 IAIDNNPNVKIYL
+250 AVSIDNNAVEVLNSSDEVIGSNTINSGEGFKL
-263 EDGTEIKQGD
+263 RVDLSK
-273 TIDNNSKFYLEIYSL
+273 IDNPIN
-288 DVDTNARTI
+288 
-297 SFSVN
+297 VN
-302 VNYTKYNVYKYV
+302 INVVVNYTEYV
-314 PSDEAMQES
+314 AYSYDPPSDMVDTMQQS
-323 VVAVPVQT
+323 VVSTLVGVSKQKTVSASVKMPSGSLTIKKVDSSDNTSLEGASIEVIRKATNKSVINFT
-331 TLSQVAEASLG
+331 TTTEDYLVD
-342 IPTRNLEINKTD
+342 NLLPGEYEIK
-354 IEGNPLS
+354 E
-361 NAEFDVYNKLGGA
+361 VRA
-374 PITVTETEEGY
+374 P
-385 ILNNLIPGTYL
+385 N
-396 IYETKTPDGYYHI
+396 GYY
-409 IPDDLRGERPFDGGG
+409 
-424 LASGPVA
+424 
-431 KVEID
+431 ID
-436 DLSEVEIKFQQV
+436 KEST
-448 AGCIANPDN
+448 
-457 IDLSDAMQALNDAV
+457 
-471 NNNVVNI
+471 NVVISDSDLNI
-478 VNYNYKVKV
+478 SSTITNSKYDV
-487 RKVDSDTGEVV
+487 RIRKIDSDTGNPV

-519 NDYVEVDTSKMQE
+519 NDYVSVDTTKLSE
-532 GNYKVVEVEAPN
+532 GTYKVVEVSAPS
-544 GYILSDKAK
+544 GYFVSSEEKEFTLDKS
-553 TFTIDKDHTNITV
+553 HTSITV
-566 DFENKKNEVIIDKK
+566 DFEDEKNEVIIDKK

-589 AVLRLIRVSDNTT
+589 AVLRLIRVSDGKV
-602 IDEWTTEDEG
+602 IDEWTSTNEG
-612 YSIKGLPKG
+612 HSVYSLSKG
-621 EYKIIE
+621 EYKVIE
-627 IEAPNGYTKSNS
+627 VTPPSGYSLNTS
-639 EVTFEVTGEETEAK
+639 EVTFEVTGKETEAK
-653 TVTFYNS
+653 TVPFYNS

-723 LNTERKSFTV
+723 LNTERESFTV

-741 VTMVNVKT
+741 VTMENKKT
-749 RMYLA
+749 VMYLG
-754 KVDEYGECIPGATL
+754 KVDNYNEYIAGAKL
-768 RLLDSNKEEIETFVS
+768 RLSDSNGKEIETFIS
-783 GEMPY
+783 SNMPY
-788 FIDGLDYGTYYLE
+788 KIEGLAYGKYKLE
-801 EVKAPDGYIKNNEQ
+801 ELEAPDGYIKSDKVIDIDFNENNNSSTY
-815 VKINYTRDNASGTF
+815 KITNNKGS
-829 SLVNRRGRLTI
+829 LTI
-840 EKIDSETKEAVSGA
+840 LKIDSETKEAVSGA

-863 VVKTITTTNIPTVI
+863 VVKTITTTNTPTEI

-885 KVVEENTPLGYI
+885 KVVEINTPLGYI

-1223 KNGIK
+1223 KTGIK

>member
-7 NIFKKE
+7 NIFKKG

-41 YAITELSD
+41 YALANLDSLT
-49 TLKTGQDGTPAD
+49 TGQGHVTEDRV
-61 FINLFRDELTGDETL
+61 NLFPEFTEGEIIALIP
-76 NYQSFFATDESTG
+76 FFATDDNGE
-89 ARYVVYCLEKEK
+89 RYTVYCLEKNK
-101 GWKNNETI
+101 GWSPGETI
-109 TKSEEPLDA
+109 TRNETPLDD
-118 GYTYII
+118 GYVYLL
-124 QNGYN
+124 QNGY
-129 GNINPDLTTNNA
+129 PKKSLTGDNA
-141 DYDEYLTKI
+141 NDEYLTQI
-150 ALWWYQDRSN
+150 AVWWYQDLIN
-160 GIDDNTTGV
+160 GVSDNETGV

-174 KNVIKNS
+174 KSVIKSSKYYRYIEPLITGAVNAKNNPIEINPTFSINTNDFKLSSDNKYLMTDSITITSNVDYDNYLISVDNNAVEVLDNNNNVISNNTINKGES
-181 EYNFYVSSLVEGA
+181 
-194 LKAKETDEVIPT
+194 
-206 FNIVN
+206 
-211 DDKNSDGCNY
+211 
-221 QYFSYDKERHV
+221 
-232 FKSELY
+232 FKLRVDLSK
-238 SIKSNIS
+238 IDNPITVNIS
-245 FDNYQ
+245 
-250 IAIDNNPNVKIYL
+250 AI
-263 EDGTEIKQGD
+263 
-273 TIDNNSKFYLEIYSL
+273 
-288 DVDTNARTI
+288 
-297 SFSVN
+297 
-302 VNYTKYNVYKYV
+302 VNYTEF
-314 PSDEAMQES
+314 EAYSYDPPKEDMQQS
-323 VVAVPVQT
+323 VASVLVPVSKQKVVSNSVSMPT
-331 TLSQVAEASLG
+331 GSLT
-342 IPTRNLEINKTD
+342 I
-354 IEGNPLS
+354 
-361 NAEFDVYNKLGGA
+361 
-374 PITVTETEEGY
+374 
-385 ILNNLIPGTYL
+385 
-396 IYETKTPDGYYHI
+396 
-409 IPDDLRGERPFDGGG
+409 
-424 LASGPVA
+424 
-431 KVEID
+431 
-436 DLSEVEIKFQQV
+436 
-448 AGCIANPDN
+448 
-457 IDLSDAMQALNDAV
+457 
-471 NNNVVNI
+471 
-478 VNYNYKVKV
+478 
-487 RKVDSDTGEVV
+487 RKVDTENKPLEGANIEVIRKATNKTVANFETTTEDYVIDNLLPGEYEIKELSAPNGYYIDNESTNVIINDSNLNV
-498 SGAVLNIVNSN
+498 TKEIINSKYIVRIAKRTYDQGGFISGAVLNIVNSN
-509 NEVVDTITTT
+509 NEVVETITTT
-519 NDYVEVDTSKMQE
+519 NGYTFLDTSKLSE
-532 GNYKVVEVEAPN
+532 GTYKVIEVTAPD
-544 GYILSDKAK
+544 GYFVN
-553 TFTIDKDHTNITV
+553 TEGEEFTIDKNHTNIEV
-566 DFENKKNEVIIDKK
+566 IFYDEVNEVIIDKK

-589 AVLRLIRVSDNTT
+589 AVLRLIRVSDGKV
-602 IDEWTTEDEG
+602 IDEWTSTNEG
-612 YSIKGLPKG
+612 HSVYSLSKG
-621 EYKIIE
+621 EYKVIE
-627 IEAPNGYTKSNS
+627 VTPPSGYSLNTS
-639 EVTFEVTGEETEAK
+639 EVTFEVTGKETEAK
-653 TVTFYNS
+653 TVPFYNS

-741 VTMVNVKT
+741 VTMENKKT
-749 RMYLA
+749 VMYLG
-754 KVDEYGECIPGATL
+754 KVDNYNEYIAGAKL
-768 RLLDSNKEEIETFVS
+768 RLSDSNGKEIETFIS
-783 GEMPY
+783 SNMPY
-788 FIDGLDYGTYYLE
+788 KIEGLAYGKYKLE
-801 EVKAPDGYIKNNEQ
+801 ELEAPDGYIKSDKVIDIDFNENNNSSTY
-815 VKINYTRDNASGTF
+815 KITNNKGS
-829 SLVNRRGRLTI
+829 LTI
-840 EKIDSETKEAVSGA
+840 LKIDSETKEAVSGA

-863 VVKTITTTNIPTVI
+863 VVKTITTTNTPTEI

-885 KVVEENTPLGYI
+885 KVVEVNTPLGYI
-897 KSNKEYEVTIDS
+897 KSNKEYDVTIDS
-909 NNPNAYVTIENKP
+909 NNPNAYITIENKP

-1017 NRTLTVDTN
+1017 NRTLTLDTN

-1049 KENYVKENLEIGE
+1049 NENYVKENLEIGE
-1062 YILKQI
+1062 YVLKQI

-1136 SNNPY
+1136 SNTPY

-1223 KNGIK
+1223 KTGIK

>member
-7 NIFKKE
+7 NIFKKG

-41 YAITELSD
+41 YALSNLD
-49 TLKTGQDGTPAD
+49 SLTTGQGHVTEDRV
-61 FINLFRDELTGDETL
+61 NLFPEFTEDEIIALIP
-76 NYQSFFATDESTG
+76 FFATDDNGE
-89 ARYVVYCLEKEK
+89 RYTVYCLEKNK
-101 GWKNNETI
+101 GWSPGETI
-109 TKSEEPLDA
+109 TRNETPLDD
-118 GYTYII
+118 GYVYLL
-124 QNGYN
+124 QNGY
-129 GNINPDLTTNNA
+129 PKKSLTGDNA
-141 DYDEYLTKI
+141 NDEYLTQI
-150 ALWWYQDRSN
+150 AVWWYQDLVN
-160 GIDDNTTGV
+160 GVSDDETGV

-174 KNVIKNS
+174 KSVIKSSKYYRYIEPLITGAVNAKNNPIEINPTFSINTNDFKLSSDNKYLMTDSITITSNVDYDNYLISVDNNAVEVLDNNNNVISNNTINKGES
-181 EYNFYVSSLVEGA
+181 
-194 LKAKETDEVIPT
+194 
-206 FNIVN
+206 
-211 DDKNSDGCNY
+211 
-221 QYFSYDKERHV
+221 
-232 FKSELY
+232 FKLRVDLSK
-238 SIKSNIS
+238 IDNPITVNIS
-245 FDNYQ
+245 
-250 IAIDNNPNVKIYL
+250 AI
-263 EDGTEIKQGD
+263 
-273 TIDNNSKFYLEIYSL
+273 
-288 DVDTNARTI
+288 
-297 SFSVN
+297 
-302 VNYTKYNVYKYV
+302 VNYTEF
-314 PSDEAMQES
+314 EAYSYDPPKEDMQQS
-323 VVAVPVQT
+323 VASVLVPVSKQKVVSNSVSMPT
-331 TLSQVAEASLG
+331 GSLT
-342 IPTRNLEINKTD
+342 I
-354 IEGNPLS
+354 
-361 NAEFDVYNKLGGA
+361 
-374 PITVTETEEGY
+374 
-385 ILNNLIPGTYL
+385 
-396 IYETKTPDGYYHI
+396 
-409 IPDDLRGERPFDGGG
+409 
-424 LASGPVA
+424 
-431 KVEID
+431 
-436 DLSEVEIKFQQV
+436 
-448 AGCIANPDN
+448 
-457 IDLSDAMQALNDAV
+457 
-471 NNNVVNI
+471 
-478 VNYNYKVKV
+478 
-487 RKVDSDTGEVV
+487 RKVDTENKPLEGANIEVIRKATNKTVANFETTTEDYLIDNLLPGEYEIKELSAPNGYYIDNESTNVIINDSNLNV
-498 SGAVLNIVNSN
+498 TKEITNSKYIVRIAKMTYHQGGFISGAVLNIVNSN
-509 NEVVDTITTT
+509 NEVVETITTT
-519 NDYVEVDTSKMQE
+519 NGYTFLDTSKLSE
-532 GNYKVVEVEAPN
+532 GTYKVIEVTAPD
-544 GYILSDKAK
+544 GYFVN
-553 TFTIDKDHTNITV
+553 TEGEEFTIDKNHTNINV
-566 DFENKKNEVIIDKK
+566 VFYDEVNEVIIDKK

-589 AVLRLIRVSDNTT
+589 AVLRLIRVSDGKV
-602 IDEWTTEDEG
+602 IDEWTSTNEG
-612 YSIKGLPKG
+612 HSVYSLSKG
-621 EYKIIE
+621 EYKVIE
-627 IEAPNGYTKSNS
+627 VTPPSGYSLNTS
-639 EVTFEVTGEETEAK
+639 EVTFEVTGKETEAK

-723 LNTERKSFTV
+723 LNTERESFTV

-741 VTMVNVKT
+741 VTMENKKT
-749 RMYLA
+749 VMYLG
-754 KVDEYGECIPGATL
+754 KVDNYNEYIAGAKL
-768 RLLDSNKEEIETFVS
+768 RLSDSNGKEIETFIS
-783 GEMPY
+783 SNMPY
-788 FIDGLDYGTYYLE
+788 KIEGLAYGKYKLE
-801 EVKAPDGYIKNNEQ
+801 ELEAPDGYIKSDKVIDIDFNENNNSSTY
-815 VKINYTRDNASGTF
+815 KITNNKGS
-829 SLVNRRGRLTI
+829 LTI
-840 EKIDSETKEAVSGA
+840 LKIDSETKEAVSGA

-863 VVKTITTTNIPTVI
+863 VVKTITTTNTPTEI

-885 KVVEENTPLGYI
+885 KVVEANTPLGYI
-897 KSNKEYEVTIDS
+897 KSNKEYDVTIDS
-909 NNPNAYVTIENKP
+909 NNPNAYITIENKP
-922 ITVNLGKIDAK
+922 IVVNLGKIDAK

-969 TPGVYSLEEIEA
+969 TPGVYSLEETEA

-1049 KENYVKENLEIGE
+1049 NENYVKENLEIGE

-1103 NISKKDIAGSAEING
+1103 NISKKDMVGSEEVEG
-1118 ARLVIRNSNGEII
+1118 AHLVIKDSNGNIVE
-1131 KEWTS
+1131 EWIS
-1136 SNNPY
+1136 SNTPY

-1156 IAPNGY
+1156 IAPDGY
-1162 VLNTSKVEFE
+1162 ILNTSKVEFE

-1223 KNGIK
+1223 KTGIK

>member
-7 NIFKKE
+7 NIFKKG

-41 YAITELSD
+41 YALSNLD
-49 TLKTGQDGTPAD
+49 SLTTGQGHVTEDRV
-61 FINLFRDELTGDETL
+61 NLFPEFTEGEIIALIP
-76 NYQSFFATDESTG
+76 FFATDDNGE
-89 ARYVVYCLEKEK
+89 RYTVYCLEKNK
-101 GWKNNETI
+101 GWSPGETI
-109 TKSEEPLDA
+109 TRNETPLDD
-118 GYTYII
+118 GYVYLL
-124 QNGYN
+124 QNGY
-129 GNINPDLTTNNA
+129 PKKSLTGDNA
-141 DYDEYLTKI
+141 NDEYLTQI
-150 ALWWYQDRSN
+150 AVWWYQDLIN
-160 GIDDNTTGV
+160 GVSDNETGV

-174 KNVIKNS
+174 KSVIKSSKYYRYIEPLITGAVNAKNNPIEINPTFSINTNDFKLSSDNKYLMTDSITITSNIDYDNYLISVDNNAVEVLDNNNNVISNNTINKGES
-181 EYNFYVSSLVEGA
+181 
-194 LKAKETDEVIPT
+194 
-206 FNIVN
+206 
-211 DDKNSDGCNY
+211 
-221 QYFSYDKERHV
+221 
-232 FKSELY
+232 FKLRVDLSK
-238 SIKSNIS
+238 IDNPITVNIS
-245 FDNYQ
+245 
-250 IAIDNNPNVKIYL
+250 AI
-263 EDGTEIKQGD
+263 
-273 TIDNNSKFYLEIYSL
+273 
-288 DVDTNARTI
+288 
-297 SFSVN
+297 
-302 VNYTKYNVYKYV
+302 VNYTEFEAYSYNPPKE
-314 PSDEAMQES
+314 DMQQS
-323 VVAVPVQT
+323 VASVLVPVSKQKVVSNSVSMPT
-331 TLSQVAEASLG
+331 GSLT
-342 IPTRNLEINKTD
+342 I
-354 IEGNPLS
+354 
-361 NAEFDVYNKLGGA
+361 
-374 PITVTETEEGY
+374 
-385 ILNNLIPGTYL
+385 
-396 IYETKTPDGYYHI
+396 
-409 IPDDLRGERPFDGGG
+409 
-424 LASGPVA
+424 
-431 KVEID
+431 
-436 DLSEVEIKFQQV
+436 
-448 AGCIANPDN
+448 
-457 IDLSDAMQALNDAV
+457 
-471 NNNVVNI
+471 
-478 VNYNYKVKV
+478 
-487 RKVDSDTGEVV
+487 RKVDTENKPLEGANIEVIRKATNKTVANFETTTEDYVIDNLLPGEYEIKELSAPNGYYIDNESTNVIINDSNLNV
-498 SGAVLNIVNSN
+498 TKEIINSKYIVRIAKRTYDQGGFISGAVLNIVNSN
-509 NEVVDTITTT
+509 NEVVETITTT
-519 NDYVEVDTSKMQE
+519 NGYTFLDTSKLSE
-532 GNYKVVEVEAPN
+532 GTYKVIEVTAPD
-544 GYILSDKAK
+544 GYFVN
-553 TFTIDKDHTNITV
+553 TEGEEFTIDKNHTNIEV
-566 DFENKKNEVIIDKK
+566 IFHDEVNEVIIDKK

-589 AVLRLIRVSDNTT
+589 AVLRLIRVSDGKV
-602 IDEWTTEDEG
+602 IDEWTSTNEG
-612 YSIKGLPKG
+612 HSVYSLSKG
-621 EYKIIE
+621 EYKVIE
-627 IEAPNGYTKSNS
+627 VTPPSGYSLNTS
-639 EVTFEVTGEETEAK
+639 EVTFEVTGKETEAK

-741 VTMVNVKT
+741 VTMENVKT

-863 VVKTITTTNIPTVI
+863 VVKTITTTNTPTVI

-885 KVVEENTPLGYI
+885 KVVEVNTPLGYI

-909 NNPNAYVTIENKP
+909 NNPNATVTIENKP

-1049 KENYVKENLEIGE
+1049 NENYVKENLEIGE

-1103 NISKKDIAGSAEING
+1103 NISKKDMVGSEEVEG
-1118 ARLVIRNSNGEII
+1118 AHLVIKDSNGNIVE
-1131 KEWTS
+1131 EWTS
-1136 SNNPY
+1136 SNTPY
-1141 YIEKLPVGKYTLEET
+1141 YIEKLPVGNYTFTET
-1156 IAPNGY
+1156 IAPDGY
-1162 VLNTSKVEFE
+1162 ILNTSVVEFN
-1172 VLETGDIQSTTMY
+1172 VLETGDIQSEVMF
-1185 NSKLVEVPNTSS
+1185 NSKPIEVPNTSS
-1197 NTTYVYL
+1197 NSTFIYL
-1204 VGGLLIIIGG
+1204 TGGILMIIGG
-1214 ILIYISYKN
+1214 ILIYVSYKN
-1223 KNGIK
+1223 KTGIK